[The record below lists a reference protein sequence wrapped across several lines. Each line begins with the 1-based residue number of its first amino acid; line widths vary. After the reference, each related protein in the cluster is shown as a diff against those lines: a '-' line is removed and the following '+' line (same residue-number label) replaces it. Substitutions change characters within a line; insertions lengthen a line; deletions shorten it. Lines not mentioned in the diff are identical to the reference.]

1 MNGVPSRRRALL
13 RLGKGAL
20 AAGAVGLAG
29 GVTNVLA
36 QVQQLIS
43 PTRPQTEGPYFK
55 PSSPERW
62 SLLEDTTVGTRLV
75 VTGRAVNTDGTP
87 LASTLLDFWQCDDAG
102 IYDNQGFTLRGH
114 QYTDADGSYT
124 LETVVPGLYPGRTR
138 HIHVK
143 VQAPNGPVLT
153 TQLYFPDEPRN
164 ATDGIFDQTLVLPIQ
179 PTDNGQTAT
188 FDFVV
193 GTA

>member
-1 MNGVPSRRRALL
+1 MVAPSRREF
-13 RLGKGAL
+13 LGVILGVS
-20 AAGAVGLAG
+20 AASGLAPS
-29 GVTNVLA
+29 VLA
-36 QVQQLIS
+36 QTTLT
-43 PTRPQTEGPYFK
+43 PTPACGGPATPTQTEGPYFK
-55 PSSPERW
+55 PSSPERV
-62 SLLEDTTVGTRLV
+62 SLLEPEMRGRRLI
-75 VTGRAVNTDGTP
+75 VTGAVLSTDCKP
-87 LASTLLDFWQCDDAG
+87 LPGALLDFWQADAG
-102 IYDNQGFTLRGH
+102 GRYDNAGFRLRGH
-114 QYTDADGSYT
+114 QLTDAEGRYR
-124 LETVVPGLYPGRTR
+124 LETILPGVYPGRTR

-179 PTDNGQTAT
+179 PTDNGQTAM